1 MNAATRTDGDAMTN
15 AKTTLFLG
23 LCSLG
28 LATLGCRDAQHTEGT
43 IEFVVRS
50 IEEVGG
56 AVPRGS
62 FEVRGLDNDE
72 HARVGIG
79 SSAARTLSLRLPA
92 GAYSVAWLP
101 SSSADSRRS
110 AAASEPGAS
119 EWPQVVVVSPEAS
132 ATVDVFVAA
141 QSTRG
146 ALAIART
153 TTL

>member
-1 MNAATRTDGDAMTN
+1 MTN
-15 AKTTLFLG
+15 AKTALFLG

-28 LATLGCRDAQHTEGT
+28 LATLGCHDAQDAQGT

-50 IEEVGG
+50 IEDVGA

-62 FEVRGLDNDE
+62 FEVRGLDNAE

-79 SSAARTLSLRLPA
+79 SSTARTLSLRLPA
-92 GAYSVAWLP
+92 GSYSVAWLP
-101 SSSADSRRS
+101 ASTTGSRRKG
-110 AAASEPGAS
+110 SEPGAS

-146 ALAIART
+146 AVAIART